1 MIVVETKA
9 CAVCG
14 EQKAI
19 AEFSFDRS
27 RRDGRNNRC
36 KLCDRARVQTRY
48 LRKHPEARTCEERRR
63 SPHAGMSS
71 RQMSRRRLHE
81 PRLCRDCGV
90 EVARPQWLCPE
101 CKVAVLVRHGRRV
114 SREGYYR
121 RAQRTGVE
129 YVYIERRKVCERDGW
144 RCGIC
149 HRQIDPTLAYPHL
162 RSASLDHIVPISRG
176 GSHGLLNVQAA
187 HWGCNR
193 AEGAKFDGQLMLM

>member
-9 CAVCG
+9 CPMCG

-19 AEFSFDRS
+19 ADFGIDRS
-27 RRDGRNNRC
+27 NKAGRSYRC
-36 KLCDRARVQTRY
+36 KQCARDWARAHY
-48 LRKHPEARTCEERRR
+48 LHRHPESRSHEERRR
-63 SPHAGMSS
+63 A
-71 RQMSRRRLHE
+71 RRLSRKRAHRRPTE

-90 EVARPQWLCPE
+90 EVARPKWLCPD
-101 CKVAVLVRHGRRV
+101 CKAAVLVQHGRRG
-114 SREGYYR
+114 SGEGHYR
-121 RAQRTGVE
+121 RAQRAGVE
-129 YVYIERRKVCERDGW
+129 YVHIERRKVCERDGW

-176 GSHGLLNVQAA
+176 GSHTFLNVQAA

-193 AEGAKFDGQLMLM
+193 AKAAKFDGQLMLM

>member
-19 AEFSFDRS
+19 AEFGIDRS
-27 RRDGRNNRC
+27 RKSGRNNRC
-36 KLCDRARVQTRY
+36 KPCDQVRARALY
-48 LRKHPEARTCEERRR
+48 LRKHPEARSHEERRR
-63 SPHAGMSS
+63 SPGMSS
-71 RQMSRRRLHE
+71 RQRSRRRLNE

-90 EVARPQWLCPE
+90 EVARPKWLCPE

-193 AEGAKFDGQLMLM
+193 AKGAKFDGQLMLM